1 MTHDKQAQRDLGKE
15 TTQPS
20 RHLSSIDSDCKF
32 AAKISAL
39 TGSTGELANALEA
52 LKCIEDDLEEGDIPP
67 STELIS
73 GVEGL
78 IRRLYEKTDI
88 KIEIE
93 AMPEG
98 DIVLDISPTRTDM
111 IFLHCDADGSAY
123 CATKSQNERAT
134 KTYKSIDQIPD
145 EFFLRTLHRFSVFAE

>member
-1 MTHDKQAQRDLGKE
+1 MTRDKQAQRDLGKE
-15 TTQPS
+15 TTQS
-20 RHLSSIDSDCKF
+20 VCHQSSIDSDCKF
-32 AAKISAL
+32 AAKTSA
-39 TGSTGELANALEA
+39 SSESSGELANALES

-78 IRRLYEKTDI
+78 IRRLYEKTDV

-98 DIVLDISPTRTDM
+98 DIVLDISRTRTEL

-123 CATKSQNERAT
+123 CATKFRGERAT
-134 KTYKSIDQIPD
+134 KNYKSIDQIPD
-145 EFFLRTLHRFSVFAE
+145 EFFLHTLHRLAVLAE